1 MNAKRYVW
9 GHRAIVAV
17 TAALGLLFLVLAFA
31 GCGPWMDPDDPA
43 SVALACG
50 DVRAVMATAADV
62 ALAQDE
68 ASVECALR
76 IAEIFEAFATAVRDN
91 SAEAAGKA
99 VDRIL
104 KAATREQDYRLYRRL
119 LLRATERVKSRLEY
133 MGEAAEDDQATSVAK
148 CLSLAALEGVAE
160 GARDYAA
167 GLSP

>member
-1 MNAKRYVW
+1 MKRRTFDWAHCTIQVT
-9 GHRAIVAV
+9 

-50 DVRAVMATAADV
+50 DVRAIMATAADV

-68 ASVECALR
+68 ADAECAVR

-91 SAEAAGKA
+91 SAEAAGEA

-104 KAATREQDYRLYRRL
+104 QAAANEQDYALYRRL
-119 LLRATERVKSRLEY
+119 LLRATERVKQRLDY
-133 MGEAAEDDQATSVAK
+133 MGEAAEDDQAASVAK
-148 CLSLAALEGVAE
+148 ALSLAALEGVAE